1 MTEARTAPRL
11 SFGTKAGYGFGMLAT
26 TVSGTSLTTGVITVF
41 LNQVIGL
48 PVAMVGLAVMLSLIF
63 DAVVDPLIGIWSDAT
78 RTRWGRRHPFIY
90 AAAVPCGLAVFLLW
104 QMPVGLPEATTFA
117 LVVASLIAVRFFAGM
132 NDTAAAALAPEMAP
146 DYHQRTALMSYRF
159 FFNTAGSAAMTMLLY
174 MVFLRR
180 DAAHPLG
187 ILNHQGYAQY
197 GIVAGIMITLAIF
210 STGLSTHHL
219 IPKLLAPEKRQNLK
233 ESMKE
238 IVGTLT
244 NRSLMVMMACGLVGG
259 TGNGITYTM
268 SNYFYLYFW
277 DLSPQ
282 TRGLLVLAGVPA
294 ALIGGIAA
302 PRLAKRMGKKYG
314 MVTLFMLTV
323 ATGLA
328 PMTCRLLGFFPPN
341 GSPWVFAILFADTFV
356 AAILAMMGYVLLTSM
371 VADVVEDAA
380 VKTGRRSEGLLFS
393 ANNLVP
399 KLSVAVG
406 GFLATLLLAAVNFP
420 IHAQQGSVDPAIMT
434 RLATLYLPI
443 AASFGVISILILL
456 GYGIDQKKHE
466 ANLADLAGRGLVG
479 LPEDDVEALLAGGAP
494 LAPSTEVKVTAAE

>member
-1 MTEARTAPRL
+1 MTTQTRMAPKL
-11 SFGTKAGYGFGMLAT
+11 SFATKTGYGFGMLAT

-90 AAAVPCGLAVFLLW
+90 AAAIPCGLAVFLLW
-104 QMPVGLPEATTFA
+104 QMPEGLSQTTTFA
-117 LVVASLIAVRFFAGM
+117 LVVASLVLVRFFAGM
-132 NDTAAAALAPEMAP
+132 NDTASAALAPEMAP
-146 DYHQRTALMSYRF
+146 DYHQRTGLMAYRY
-159 FFNTAGSAAMTMLLY
+159 FFNIAGSAAMTMLLY

-187 ILNHQGYAQY
+187 ILNRAGYTHY
-197 GIVAGIMITLAIF
+197 GVVAGIMITLAIF
-210 STGLSTHHL
+210 STALSTHHL
-219 IPKLLAPEKRQNLK
+219 IPQLLAPEKRDSLK
-233 ESMKE
+233 DSIKE
-238 IVGTLT
+238 VVGTLT
-244 NRSLMVMMACGLVGG
+244 NRSLLVMMACGLVGG

-268 SNYFYLYFW
+268 QNYFYLYFW

-294 ALIGGIAA
+294 ALIGGMAA
-302 PRLAKRMGKKYG
+302 QPLARRMGKKFG
-314 MVTLFMLTV
+314 MITLFMLTV
-323 ATGLA
+323 VTGLI

-356 AAILAMMGYVLLTSM
+356 VAILAMMGYVLLTSM

-399 KLSVAVG
+399 KLSIAVG
-406 GFLATLLLAAVNFP
+406 GFLATLMLSAIKFP
-420 IHAQQGSVDPAIMT
+420 VHAQQGSVDPAMMT
-434 RLATLYLPI
+434 HLATIYLPVS
-443 AASFGVISILILL
+443 AGFGVISILILL
-456 GYGIDQKKHE
+456 AYGIDQKKHE
-466 ANLADLAGRGLVG
+466 ANLVDLAERGLVG
-479 LPEDDVEALLAGGAP
+479 LPEGDVAAVLTGGP
-494 LAPSTEVKVTAAE
+494 LAPSTEVDIAAE